1 MNVEGSPN
9 TDPTK
14 KVLSNSGAS
23 GTCRHTL
30 PLRTRKTPE
39 FSSPA
44 RNKTEAARKCSQSPV
59 AASELC
65 NSTDALRVLETA
77 GTVFI
82 FVLLTGGID
91 ELCDDSQ
98 LLR

>member
-1 MNVEGSPN
+1 MNVEGSPK
-9 TDPTK
+9 TDPAK
-14 KVLSNSGAS
+14 RVRSSSGAS

-44 RNKTEAARKCSQSPV
+44 QNKTDEVRKCSQSPA

-65 NSTDALRVLETA
+65 NSTDALRVLEIA
-77 GTVFI
+77 RTVFI
-82 FVLLTGGID
+82 FVLLTGGI
-91 ELCDDSQ
+91 
-98 LLR
+98 R

>member
-30 PLRTRKTPE
+30 PLRTEENTGVLLACTEQDGSGSKMLAIASGCSSE
-39 FSSPA
+39 F
-44 RNKTEAARKCSQSPV
+44 
-59 AASELC
+59 C

-77 GTVFI
+77 GTVFH
-82 FVLLTGGID
+82 FRTSNRGN
-91 ELCDDSQ
+91 
-98 LLR
+98 R